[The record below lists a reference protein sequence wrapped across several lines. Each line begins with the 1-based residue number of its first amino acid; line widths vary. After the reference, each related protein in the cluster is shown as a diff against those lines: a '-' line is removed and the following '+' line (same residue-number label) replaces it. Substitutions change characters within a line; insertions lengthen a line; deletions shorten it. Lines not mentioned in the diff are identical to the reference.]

1 MILLKLLLLV
11 VIIWLVFSLLK
22 KYSRSVAKDEQESG
36 EQEPVVPA
44 SPEDMVRCA
53 RCGVHLPRSEAI
65 LSNDEVFCC
74 EAHRSE
80 HQA

>member
-1 MILLKLLLLV
+1 MLKLLLLV
-11 VIIWLVFSLLK
+11 VIIWLVYSLLK
-22 KYSRSVAKDEQESG
+22 KYSRSVDRDEQA
-36 EQEPVVPA
+36 PDVPA

-65 LSNDEVFCC
+65 LSGDETFCC

-80 HQA
+80 HQS